1 MSKTMTNWPI
11 TEGERQIIKKPTRL
25 LQFFSLSWKF
35 LLLLQFSSE
44 ASLNQP
50 QNKIP
55 VTSCINRASQHL
67 HNSSS
72 TPYIIQGRPG
82 WLQFYPIC
90 AMRGILI
97 MNTGSRMKQVGL

>member
-72 TPYIIQGRPG
+72 TPYIKEG
-82 WLQFYPIC
+82 
-90 AMRGILI
+90 
-97 MNTGSRMKQVGL
+97 QVGYNSTQSVQ